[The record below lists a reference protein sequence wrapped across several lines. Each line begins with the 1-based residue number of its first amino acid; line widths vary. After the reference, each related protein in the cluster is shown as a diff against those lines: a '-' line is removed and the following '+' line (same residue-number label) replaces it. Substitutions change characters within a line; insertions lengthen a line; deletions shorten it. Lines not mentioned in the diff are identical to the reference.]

1 VQIENTAALRELD
14 EIVHVPHLD
23 SLVIGPYDLSL
34 SMGVSMSHPDLQAA
48 MKRIVAAAHGA
59 GLFVGIGMGPGDEA
73 FAVQA
78 IELGVNWLQVG
89 SDYGYMIHFAD
100 QLFARIR
107 QKSQK

>member
-1 VQIENTAALRELD
+1 MGISFNGPELQTA
-14 EIVHVPHLD
+14 I
-23 SLVIGPYDLSL
+23 
-34 SMGVSMSHPDLQAA
+34 
-48 MKRIVAAAHGA
+48 KRIIAVAHAA

-73 FAVQA
+73 FAIQA

-107 QKSQK
+107 QKLPK